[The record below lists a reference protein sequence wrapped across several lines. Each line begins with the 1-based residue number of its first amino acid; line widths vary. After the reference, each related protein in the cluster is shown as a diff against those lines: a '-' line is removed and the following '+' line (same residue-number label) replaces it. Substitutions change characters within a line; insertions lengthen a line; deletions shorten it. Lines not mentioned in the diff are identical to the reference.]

1 MRLLTDQEIAD
12 RIRDAFGQYPVSD
25 VAIEAICHNLQNAY
39 EGYIIV
45 DDRNRLL
52 FLSEANERFF
62 SVAGSR
68 PFLRPNSEINP
79 TSRLGQVIRTGKSE
93 VGDVAEFPGGHIRIV
108 SRFPIVRD
116 EKVIGAYGKVI
127 FANIGR
133 LNQVMREIDELRSRL
148 KVAEEELSTLKSTR
162 FSFEQILGASHG
174 IRTAKEMA
182 QRVCRS
188 HASVLLIGETG
199 TGKEMFAHAM
209 HYNSPMASGPFV
221 RLNCAAVSD
230 ELAEAEFFGYKSGAF
245 TGASPRGKPGIF
257 RQAHGGT
264 LFLDEI
270 QELSSRIQSKILR
283 VIQEKEFTQV
293 GGVETEKT
301 DFRLITATNRE
312 LPDLV
317 REGKFRGDLY
327 YRINRVSIRIPPL
340 RDRSDDILLFIR
352 YFSKT
357 IAAQNGQPEK
367 TMTPSALDLL
377 LSYSWPGNVRE
388 VANVLEQAFWSSRS
402 NHITQEDI
410 PRHLDPGGR
419 SGRLHSLDE
428 YERIAV
434 FLSRVE
440 KETIIAALEKEG
452 GNRSR
457 VAKRLG
463 IHRTLLYK
471 KMNKYGINGNS
482 RNS

>member
-1 MRLLTDQEIAD
+1 MRLLTEQEIAD

-25 VAIEAICHNLQNAY
+25 VALEAICHNLQNAY

-79 TSRLGQVIRTGKSE
+79 TSRLDQVIRTGKSE

-116 EKVIGAYGKVI
+116 GKVIGAYGKVI
-127 FANIGR
+127 FANVGR

-162 FSFEQILGASHG
+162 FSFEQILGSSHG

-188 HASVLLIGETG
+188 NASVLLIGETG
-199 TGKEMFAHAM
+199 TGKEMFAYAM
-209 HYNSPMASGPFV
+209 HYNSPRASGPFV

-230 ELAEAEFFGYKSGAF
+230 ELAEAEFFGYKPGAF

-270 QELSSRIQSKILR
+270 QELSARIQSKILR

-301 DFRLITATNRE
+301 DFRLITATNRNSPT
-312 LPDLV
+312 LS
-317 REGKFRGDLY
+317 GKGNFGETYIFGSTASRSDSL
-327 YRINRVSIRIPPL
+327 L
-340 RDRSDDILLFIR
+340 ADRSDDILLFIR

-367 TMTPSALDLL
+367 TITPSALDIL

-388 VANVLEQAFWSSRS
+388 VANVLEQAFWNSQS
-402 NHITQEDI
+402 NKITQEDI

-419 SGRLHSLDE
+419 SGRLHSLDQC
-428 YERIAV
+428 ERLAV

-440 KETIIAALEKEG
+440 KETIIAALEEEG